1 MDVDADST
9 VRPVRVVSVDD
20 EAHARG
26 LIREYLSEMPDF
38 ELIAECAN
46 GFEAVKVIGR
56 ERPDLILLDIQ
67 MPKLDGFEV
76 LELLDPKPKVIFV
89 TAFDEYAVKAFE
101 VRAIDYL
108 LKPFGRERFVEV
120 LEHAAAR
127 LRPDHS
133 PEVRLQPDF
142 ARPRSLPLNRI
153 LVRHDSDVV
162 IIPATKLDFAEAQ
175 DDYVRLAVG
184 DVSYLK
190 QQTLSELE
198 EQLDPGRFIRVHRSY
213 IINVDRL
220 AKVELYAKDSRVAIL
235 RDGTKVPISRA
246 GYAKL
251 RERL

>member
-1 MDVDADST
+1 MSCEVTAP
-9 VRPVRVVSVDD
+9 RVRVVIVDD
-20 EAHARG
+20 ESHARG
-26 LIREYLSEMPDF
+26 LIREYLAEMAEF
-38 ELIAECAN
+38 ELVAECAN

-56 ERPDLILLDIQ
+56 ERPELVLLDIQ

-76 LELLDPKPKVIFV
+76 LELLDPKPAVIFV

-101 VRAIDYL
+101 VHAIDYL
-108 LKPFGRERFVEV
+108 LKPFDRERFVEV
-120 LEHAAAR
+120 LSHALGR
-127 LRPDHS
+127 LRLGELQQTEVS
-133 PEVRLQPDF
+133 PAL
-142 ARPRSLPLNRI
+142 ARPRSLPLDRI

-162 IIPATKLDFAEAQ
+162 IIPAAKLDFAEAQ
-175 DDYVRLAVG
+175 DDYVKLAVG
-184 DVSYLK
+184 ETSYLK

-198 EQLDPGRFIRVHRSY
+198 EQLDARRFIRVHRSY

-220 AKVELYAKDSRVAIL
+220 ARVELYAKDSRVAIL